1 MKELNYK
8 KISVIIPIYN
18 GEKTLKECLSSVT
31 NQNYSN
37 YEIIIVDNNS
47 TDNTK
52 KIIGDYSIV
61 NKNIKYVF
69 EGRKGRGAARNT
81 GINNSTGEI
90 IVMTDSDCI
99 VPINWLEEIT
109 KPIREEKERVV
120 MGLEEN
126 ILNNYWSNNIQ
137 INNNLF
143 FRVQTKEKY
152 INFIDTKNFAI
163 ETSLIKK
170 YMFDENLK
178 SLEDFDL
185 FFRIK
190 NSNKIRLLSNIKVKH
205 MHKNSF
211 ISWSKLQIERGFW
224 AYKIYKKY
232 YKNNDIK
239 KEEMMKSISIKNI
252 LIFPLWLVKQSLTK
266 PIKKLPF
273 IFISE
278 VSWRIGLVIGI
289 IKK

>member
-1 MKELNYK
+1 MTNN
-8 KISVIIPIYN
+8 KISVMIPVYN
-18 GEKTLKECLSSVT
+18 GEKTLEKCLSSVI
-31 NQNYSN
+31 NQKYPN
-37 YEIIIVDNNS
+37 YEVIVVDNNS
-47 TDNTK
+47 TDKTK
-52 KIIGDYSIV
+52 EIINKYSTS
-61 NKNIKYVF
+61 NKNIKYIF
-69 EGRKGRGAARNT
+69 EKKQGRGSARNA

-109 KPIREEKERVV
+109 KPIREESEQMV

-126 ILNNYWSNNIQ
+126 ILNNYWSKNIQ
-137 INNNLF
+137 TNNDLF
-143 FRVQTKEKY
+143 FKLQTKEEY

-163 ETSLIKK
+163 KTSLIKK
-170 YMFDENLK
+170 YMFDEKLK

-190 NSNKIRLLSNIKVKH
+190 NISKIKLLSKIKVKH
-205 MHKNSF
+205 VHKNSL

-232 YKNNDIK
+232 YKNNDIR
-239 KEEMMKSISIKNI
+239 KEEMMKSISIKNE
-252 LIFPLWLVKQSLTK
+252 LLFPLWLFRQFFTQ

-273 IFISE
+273 VFVSE
-278 VSWRIGLVIGI
+278 ISWRIGL
-289 IKK
+289 IKGVLLS